1 MTVCFACSSYGE
13 LLGVQAKTFSGTQNF
28 NRALFKVNFL

>member
-1 MTVCFACSSYGE
+1 MTVGLACSSYGE

-28 NRALFKVNFL
+28 NRASFKVNIL